1 VLAYTWS
8 ESNWSFTMLTAALPL
23 AVLLQ
28 QTTDVH
34 PLLAVLAD
42 PNVAYILLSLGFLG
56 LFLELAAPGTSVPGV
71 LGAICLTLA
80 AVALWQLPF
89 EWRGVLM
96 ILVAFILLL
105 IDLFVPSLGL
115 LTIGGLVLMVA
126 GSYVLFDESQGVAI
140 SRPLIWVV
148 AILLGLMFAAI
159 GGFALAV
166 LRRKPVTGRE
176 GMLGMVGTV
185 RQTLDPDGMIYIDG
199 ALWQATATP
208 DDPDTTP
215 TIHERVPVTVTG
227 IDGLRLFVRRA
238 TAEEAERAGVVVM
251 GDRRPVMPDTDTP
264 RIQTT

>member
-1 VLAYTWS
+1 
-8 ESNWSFTMLTAALPL
+8 MLIAALPL
-23 AVLLQ
+23 VFLLQ
-28 QTTDVH
+28 QVTGVH

-56 LFLELAAPGTSVPGV
+56 LFLELAAPGASVPGV

-80 AVALWQLPF
+80 AFALWQLPF
-89 EWRGVLM
+89 DWRGVLM

-115 LTIGGLVLMVA
+115 LTIGGLALMVA
-126 GSYVLFDESQGVAI
+126 GSYVLFDESTGVAI
-140 SRPLIWVV
+140 SRPLIWGV

-176 GMLGMVGTV
+176 GMVGMIGTV

-199 ALWQATATP
+199 ALWQATANS

-215 TIHERVPVTVTG
+215 TIHERVPVAVTA

-251 GDRRPVMPDTDTP
+251 GDQRPVIPDAKTP
-264 RIQTT
+264 GLQTT

>member
-1 VLAYTWS
+1 
-8 ESNWSFTMLTAALPL
+8 MLIAAFPL
-23 AVLLQ
+23 ALFLQ
-28 QTTDVH
+28 QSAGVH

-80 AVALWQLPF
+80 AIALWQLPF

-115 LTIGGLVLMVA
+115 LTIGGLALMVA
-126 GSYVLFDESQGVAI
+126 GSYVLFDEAQGVAI
-140 SRPLIWVV
+140 YRPLIWAV

-166 LRRKPVTGRE
+166 LRRKPTTGRE

-199 ALWQATATP
+199 ALWQATAAQGNVEAVP
-208 DDPDTTP
+208 P
-215 TIHERVPVTVTG
+215 IHERVPVTVTG

-238 TAEEAERAGVVVM
+238 TAEEAAGAGVVVI
-251 GDRRPVMPDTDTP
+251 GDRRAVIPERDAPS
-264 RIQTT
+264 IQTT

>member
-1 VLAYTWS
+1 
-8 ESNWSFTMLTAALPL
+8 MLISALPL
-23 AVLLQ
+23 VFLLQ
-28 QTTDVH
+28 ESTEVH

-80 AVALWQLPF
+80 AIALWQLPF

-115 LTIGGLVLMVA
+115 LTIGGLALMVA
-126 GSYVLFDESQGVAI
+126 GSYVLFDESSGVSI
-140 SRPLIWVV
+140 YRPLIWAV

-199 ALWQATATP
+199 ALWQATATQDSP
-208 DDPDTTP
+208 EAMPP
-215 TIHERVPVTVTG
+215 IRERVPVTVTG
-227 IDGLRLFVRRA
+227 MDGLRLFVRRA
-238 TAEEAERAGVVVM
+238 TAEEADRAGVVVM
-251 GDRRPVMPDTDTP
+251 GDRRPVIPEADTP
-264 RIQTT
+264 SAQTT

>member
-1 VLAYTWS
+1 
-8 ESNWSFTMLTAALPL
+8 MLIAALPL
-23 AVLLQ
+23 VFLLQ
-28 QTTDVH
+28 QATEVH

-42 PNVAYILLSLGFLG
+42 PNVAYVLLSLGFLG

-80 AVALWQLPF
+80 AIALWQLPF

-115 LTIGGLVLMVA
+115 LTIGGLALMVA
-126 GSYVLFDESQGVAI
+126 GSYVLFDESTGVAI
-140 SRPLIWVV
+140 SRPLIWGV

-159 GGFALAV
+159 GGFALAA

-176 GMLGMVGTV
+176 GMVGMIGTV

-199 ALWQATATP
+199 ALWQATANS
-208 DDPDTTP
+208 DDPDSTP

-238 TAEEAERAGVVVM
+238 TAEEAER
-251 GDRRPVMPDTDTP
+251 RRSCGHGGPAPGYP
-264 RIQTT
+264 